1 MGSMKAKLFSPERQ
15 LAAARTFFEQLG
27 ELLDS
32 RISVQLWDGSVI
44 PLGENADSN
53 FFLSVASPGV
63 LGSILRKPT
72 AETLL
77 AHYASG
83 AIDFH
88 GGNILE
94 FLVVMRSHRAKKKLK
109 NLSKSA
115 LVRSALPLLL
125 ARETKKE
132 VEHTFAGNEKRRG
145 AEARDEKS
153 FIQFHYDVS
162 NEFYKLFLDPQ
173 MQYTC
178 GYFRSWENSLEQA
191 QIDKLEMI
199 CRKLQLKPGERLLD
213 IGCGWGGLV
222 CYAAQHYGVHAHG
235 VTLSQNQFDL
245 ATQRVKDLGLED
257 KVKIELR
264 DYATLDPKV
273 DGPFDKISSIGM
285 YEHVGIA
292 KLPDYFKKIAQLMPD
307 RGLVLNH
314 GITRKGKS
322 SKKSEKRKRGGKS
335 LLLKHI
341 FPGSELDDIGN
352 TIHVMETAGFE
363 IHDVEGW
370 REHYALT
377 CKNWC
382 ENLSANEEEAIRQVG
397 LERYRMWVL
406 YLAAVSLGFEDG
418 PMRLYQVVASKHK
431 AKGSAGRPPTREHL
445 YPDGP

>member
-1 MGSMKAKLFSPERQ
+1 MALRMFSEDQQ
-15 LAAARTFFEQLG
+15 LAAARRFFGQLG
-27 ELLDS
+27 ELLDT
-32 RISVQLWDGSVI
+32 RISVRLWDGSVI
-44 PLGENADSN
+44 PLGENVDSD
-53 FFLSVASPGV
+53 FFLSIASAGV
-63 LGSILRKPT
+63 LGSLLRKPT
-72 AETLL
+72 AENLL

-83 AIDFH
+83 TIDFH
-88 GGNILE
+88 GGNIRE
-94 FLVVMRSHRAKKKLK
+94 FLVVARSRHAKKKLRSL
-109 NLSKSA
+109 NKSS
-115 LVRSALPLLL
+115 LLRSALPLLT
-125 ARETKKE
+125 ARESARE
-132 VEHTFAGNEKRRG
+132 VEHTFAGDEKRRG
-145 AEARDEKS
+145 AGDRDEKS

-162 NEFYKLFLDPQ
+162 NRFYQLFLDPQ

-191 QIDKLEMI
+191 QTDKLEMI
-199 CRKLQLKPGERLLD
+199 CRKLQLKPGERMLD

-222 CYAAQHYGVHAHG
+222 CYAAKHYGVEAHG

-245 ATQRVKDLGLED
+245 ATTRVREMGLED

-264 DYATLDPKV
+264 DYATLDPET
-273 DGPFDKISSIGM
+273 DGFFDKISSIGM

-292 KLPDYFKKIAQLMPD
+292 KLPAYFKKISQLLPD
-307 RGLVLNH
+307 RGMVLNH
-314 GITRKGKS
+314 GITRKAKS
-322 SKKSEKRKRGGKS
+322 SKRGEKRKRGGKS

-352 TIHVMETAGFE
+352 SVRVMESAGFE

-406 YLAAVSLGFEDG
+406 YLASVSLGFEDG

-431 AKGSAGRPPTREHL
+431 AKGSAERPPTREHL
-445 YPDGP
+445 YQD